1 MYYLGG
7 SVAEYQIST
16 FMYDS
21 VLKGRFVFLYS
32 CSLYSHP
39 DYRYLHWTDCG
50 RLIIEKSIKK
60 TTVKTTTIITIH
72 MTKWTIKPEGQ
83 NDLILA
89 QNHHSLQTIPIVK

>member
-7 SVAEYQIST
+7 SVIAEYKIST

-21 VLKGRFVFLYS
+21 VLKGRFVFLCS

-39 DYRYLHWTDCG
+39 DYRYLHWADCG

-60 TTVKTTTIITIH
+60 HRENNNNNNNPHEK
-72 MTKWTIKPEGQ
+72 M
-83 NDLILA
+83 ND
-89 QNHHSLQTIPIVK
+89 